1 MSPTTPTAQA
11 DVQQLKASLEDWVR
25 RIQIESTLPLDASL
39 MQAAFDDSPVAMSLS
54 TLQDGKLLRVNQEW
68 MALTGFT
75 SAEVVGRHVSDLGL
89 WSDKRTQQATIDKVY
104 RNGRVHDLEIPMVFK
119 HGVAKVI
126 RWSGAIIMLSGQQHL
141 LVSLQDVTQE
151 KELAKALASQLA
163 LIHRVAERTPDM
175 LFQLIQ
181 GAQGVISMPYASPAV
196 EAIFG
201 VKAEALVQSAA
212 QLFDLVH
219 PQDLAALKLSLLE
232 AAAHGA
238 VWRHEFRIH
247 HADKRIRWLRGNAS
261 VYREDLQY
269 LQAYG
274 SLTDITHLKATEE
287 SNLRLAFY
295 DQLTDLPNRR
305 LMIDR
310 IRQAQIISAR
320 TQRHAA
326 LMFLDLDNF
335 KTINDTLGHDAGDEM
350 LIEVARRLSQAVRE
364 GDTASRFG
372 GDEFVVMIENLS
384 DLEGVAVYQ
393 AEQVAMKILTRLNES
408 MVLADKTNLPAASMG
423 VVLFRGQATPLDDL
437 LKHADMAMYQAK
449 AAGRNTLRFFDEA
462 MQSSVLARAALKV
475 DINRA
480 LQNNEFVL
488 YYQPM
493 MDTHKQIIGYE
504 AYVRWNHPVR
514 GFLQPSEFMDMG
526 QANPLVMPI
535 NDWALRAACEQLGLW
550 ATQASTRGLNLSVNI
565 SPCAL
570 EQPDFADHVARV
582 LRDTRANP
590 YRLTLEFKEFQ
601 PGQTEKLLGKMLA
614 LRELGVRFAM
624 DDFGTGY
631 TPLNLLKQLP
641 LAQVKISRSF
651 VQNVNRNPDDANMVR
666 TMLSLAQNMDLMALT
681 EGVETFEQYDKLSSY
696 GCELFQG
703 FLFGRPEPLSHWGL
717 EAANANSASAVA

>member
-1 MSPTTPTAQA
+1 MSPTSASAQA

-25 RIQIESTLPLDASL
+25 RIQIESTLPPDASL

-68 MALTGFT
+68 TALTGF
-75 SAEVVGRHVSDLGL
+75 SRAEVVGRHVSDLGL
-89 WSDKRTQQATIDKVY
+89 WSDTPTQQATIDKVY
-104 RNGRVHDLEIPMVFK
+104 RHGRVHDLEMPMVFK
-119 HGVAKVI
+119 HGICKVI
-126 RWSGAIIMLSGQQHL
+126 RWSGAIIMLGGQQHL

-151 KELAKALASQLA
+151 KELAKALATQLA
-163 LIHRVAERTPDM
+163 FIHRVAERTPDM
-175 LFQLIQ
+175 LFQLIRDAH
-181 GAQGVISMPYASPAV
+181 GEISMPYASPAV
-196 EAIFG
+196 DAIFG
-201 VKAEALVQSAA
+201 LKAESLGSSAA
-212 QLFDLVH
+212 PLFDLVH
-219 PQDLAALKLSLLE
+219 PQDRAALQLSMQQ
-232 AAAHGA
+232 ATAHGS
-238 VWRHEFRIH
+238 VWRHEFRIQNTQG
-247 HADKRIRWLRGNAS
+247 RVRWLRGHAS
-261 VYREDLQY
+261 VYREAAQQ

-274 SLTDITHLKATEE
+274 SLTDITPLKFTEE

-310 IRQAQIISAR
+310 IRQAQLVSAR

-335 KTINDTLGHDAGDEM
+335 KVINDTLGHDMGDAM

-364 GDTASRFG
+364 GDTAARFG

-384 DLEGVAVYQ
+384 DLEGVAVFQ
-393 AEQVAMKILTRLNES
+393 AEQVAMKILSRLIDTIEQS
-408 MVLADKTNLPAASMG
+408 GKAFVPACSMG
-423 VVLFRGQATPLDDL
+423 VALFRGQATPLDDL

-462 MQSSVLARAALKV
+462 MQRSVLARSALKA

-493 MDTHKQIIGYE
+493 MDAHKQTMGYE
-504 AYVRWNHPVR
+504 AYVRWNHPER
-514 GFLQPSEFMDMG
+514 GLLTPAEFMDMS
-526 QANPLVMPI
+526 QVNPLVMLV
-535 NDWALRAACEQLGLW
+535 NDWALRSACRQLGSW
-550 ATQASTRGLNLSVNI
+550 AQDARNRDLNLSVNI
-565 SPCAL
+565 SAGAL
-570 EQPDFADHVARV
+570 EHSEFAAHVASV
-582 LRDTRANP
+582 LRETGANP
-590 YRLTLEFKEFQ
+590 HRLTLEFKEIQ
-601 PGQTEKLLGKMLA
+601 PRRASQLLEKMRT
-614 LRELGVRFAM
+614 LRELGVRFAI
-624 DDFGTGY
+624 DDFGVGY

-651 VQNVNRNPDDANMVR
+651 VQNVNRNPDDASMVR
-666 TMLSLAQNMDLMALT
+666 TILSLAHNMDLMALT
-681 EGVETFEQYDKLSSY
+681 EGVETFDQYEKLSSF

-717 EAANANSASAVA
+717 EAANATTASVVA